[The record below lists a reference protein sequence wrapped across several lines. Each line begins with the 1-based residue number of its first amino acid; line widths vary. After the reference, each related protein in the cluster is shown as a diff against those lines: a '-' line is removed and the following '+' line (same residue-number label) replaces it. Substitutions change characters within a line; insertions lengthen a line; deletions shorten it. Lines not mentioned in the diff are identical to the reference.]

1 VRHNEANRRLGHPAA
16 RRTPDDTIAKGTDDS
31 IADRGDG
38 ADPREVGE
46 LLSVWLSIKVDEVD
60 LAVET
65 ARDKMATIPDWRV
78 LSTLLGE
85 LTIRV
90 HALELE
96 VEDLK
101 RGRR

>member
-1 VRHNEANRRLGHPAA
+1 MSVAHSHDAA
-16 RRTPDDTIAKGTDDS
+16 DPQPLPQL
-31 IADRGDG
+31 DRDA
-38 ADPREVGE
+38 ADPREVGD
-46 LLSVWLSIKVDEVD
+46 LLGVWLSIKMDEVD

-65 ARDKMATIPDWRV
+65 ARDKQATIPDWRV

-96 VEDLK
+96 VEDL
-101 RGRR
+101 RRSRR